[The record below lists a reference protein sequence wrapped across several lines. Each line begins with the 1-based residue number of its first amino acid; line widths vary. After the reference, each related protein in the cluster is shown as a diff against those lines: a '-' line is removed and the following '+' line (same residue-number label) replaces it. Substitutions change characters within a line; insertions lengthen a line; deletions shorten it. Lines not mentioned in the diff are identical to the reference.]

1 MKVKISVVVPC
12 YNCSQTIE
20 ECIDSAINQTYSS
33 YEILLIDDG
42 SLDNTLEKL
51 YSIQKRYINNPII
64 IKIYIQENQGPSM
77 ARNKGIQEATGDWI
91 AFLDSD
97 DIWYPFKNEMQM
109 ELLRENPKAAL
120 LGGEKGLLPKEYK
133 DENLGITLVTFLKN
147 CFKNYFLTS
156 STMVNSSIGKDYN
169 FNVLQ
174 KHSEDYRFFLEILA
188 DNHFGIHIGKPLSK
202 SIDNKRD
209 YGESG
214 LSGNI
219 YKMEKGELS
228 NFVHLYKKG
237 KLSLIQCVIISIF
250 STLKFF
256 RRVLIVGYYTM
267 IGR

>member
-1 MKVKISVVVPC
+1 MKVKISIVVPC

-20 ECIDSAINQTYSS
+20 ECIDSAINQTYPS
-33 YEILLIDDG
+33 YEILLINDG
-42 SLDNTLEKL
+42 SSDNTLEKL
-51 YSIQKRYINNPII
+51 YSIQKRYIDNPII
-64 IKIYIQENQGPSM
+64 IKVFTQENQGPSK

-109 ELLRENPKAAL
+109 GLLRDNPKATL
-120 LGGEKGLLPKEYK
+120 LGGEKGSLIKEYH
-133 DENLGITLVTFLKN
+133 DEKLKLTTVYFLKN

-156 STMVNSSIGKDYN
+156 STMVNSDIAKGYN
-169 FNVLQ
+169 FNILQ

-188 DNHFGIHIGKPLSK
+188 DNHFGLHIGKPLSK
-202 SIDNKRD
+202 SIENKRD
-209 YGESG
+209 YGVSG

-237 KLSLIQCVIISIF
+237 KLSLIQCITISIF
-250 STLKFF
+250 SALKFF
-256 RRVLIVGYYTM
+256 RRVLIVNYYSM
-267 IGR
+267 IKH